1 MREKNFP
8 LSFILML
15 LLLLSGIAV
24 AQDEEQVEPKT
35 SGRIEYADGGQSQLE
50 GDSGEQIYNFLH
62 GFISGGKDGKC
73 LMLEDDKVVVE
84 VQLAGDLVTL
94 IENGQKESLPVAKA
108 LEELAASKA
117 QGMLSACC
125 SNLLNIGTALEM
137 WASDNGGRYPESVAQ
152 VAPKYLLQFP
162 TCPESGT
169 DTYSASYRRGTE
181 PDWFQLRCDGDHS
194 VAGKEKGL
202 PAYTSAFGVIQSSE
216 ELEGNYKP

>member
-8 LSFILML
+8 LSFILVL
-15 LLLLSGIAV
+15 LLMLGGIAV
-24 AQDEEQVEPKT
+24 AQDEQQAEPKT

-50 GDSGEQIYNFLH
+50 GDSGEQIYSFLH
-62 GFISGGKDGKC
+62 SFISGGKDGKC
-73 LMLEDDKVVVE
+73 LLLEDDKVVVE
-84 VQLAGDLVTL
+84 VQLAGDLVT
-94 IENGQKESLPVAKA
+94 ISENGQKESMPVAQA

-125 SNLLNIGTALEM
+125 YNLKNIGTAFLM
-137 WASDNGGRYPESVAQ
+137 WASDNGGRYPESAAQ
-152 VAPKYLLQFP
+152 LTPDYLLQIP
-162 TCPESGT
+162 ACPASGT

-194 VAGKEKGL
+194 AAGQEKGL
-202 PAYTSAFGVIQSSE
+202 PAYTSDFGLIQSKE